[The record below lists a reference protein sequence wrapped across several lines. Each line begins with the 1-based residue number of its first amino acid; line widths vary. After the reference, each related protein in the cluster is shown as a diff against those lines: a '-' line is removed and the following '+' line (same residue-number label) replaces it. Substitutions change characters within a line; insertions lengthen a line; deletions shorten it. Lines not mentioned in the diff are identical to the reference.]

1 MIKRLTV
8 LILMMGVLTAGVVLE
23 TAQAQTS
30 RDAEIA
36 AKSRAK
42 VAKIGVGQNAKV
54 EVKLRD
60 ESRIK
65 GYVSEVQPD
74 SFTVVERETGVS
86 RTVAYADA
94 AEVKRSGGRLSTK
107 GWAIIGAA
115 AAGAIVTWIIVK
127 PAICDGGAQTRGI
140 C

>member
-1 MIKRLTV
+1 
-8 LILMMGVLTAGVVLE
+8 MMGLLSAGVVLE

-36 AKSRAK
+36 AKARAK
-42 VAKIGVGQNAKV
+42 VAKIGIGQNAKV

-60 ESRIK
+60 QSRIK
-65 GYVSEVQPD
+65 GYIQELHQD
-74 SFTVVERETGVS
+74 SFTVVERDTGVS

-94 AEVKRSGGRLSTK
+94 LEVKRSSGGLSAK
-107 GWAIIGAA
+107 NFAIIGAA
-115 AAGAIVTWIIVK
+115 AGGAIVTWIIVK
-127 PAICDGGAQTRGI
+127 PALCDGGAQTRGI

>member
-1 MIKRLTV
+1 MKRLTV
-8 LILMMGVLTAGVVLE
+8 LMLMMGLLSAGVVLE
-23 TAQAQTS
+23 TAQAQTR

-36 AKSRAK
+36 AKARAK
-42 VAKIGVGQNAKV
+42 VAKIGIGQNAKV

-60 ESRIK
+60 QSRIK
-65 GYVSEVQPD
+65 GYIQELQQD
-74 SFTVVERETGVS
+74 SFTVVERDTGVT
-86 RTVAYADA
+86 RNVAYADA
-94 AEVKRSGGRLSTK
+94 LEVKRSSGGLSTK

-127 PAICDGGAQTRGI
+127 PAVCDGGAQTGGI